1 MENTGEESF
10 KKLIRKAELDTPS
23 LRFTDTIMQQIEAEA
38 VQSMAFEPK
47 LQTLLQ
53 RHALEA
59 PSIDF
64 TKTIMAKTVAPK
76 AVYAPIIPQKAW
88 YCVAAAAAFLIGLMA
103 YFWKI
108 PNPSV
113 AQTPQSPTM
122 IQNLTEFSRALTS
135 IPTTYALGLF
145 AICTL
150 LMFDYFLR
158 YKTLKIT

>member
-23 LRFTDTIMQQIEAEA
+23 LRFTEKIMQQIEAEA
-38 VQSMAFEPK
+38 AQSMAFEPK

-53 RHALEA
+53 RHALET

-64 TKTIMAKTVAPK
+64 TKTIMAKTAASK
-76 AVYAPIIPQKAW
+76 TVYAPIIPQKAW
-88 YCVAAAAAFLIGLMA
+88 YYAAAIVTSLIGLIA
-103 YFWKI
+103 YFWKT
-108 PNPSV
+108 PNPTI
-113 AQTPQSPTM
+113 AQSPQSPTPV
-122 IQNLTEFSRALTS
+122 QNLTELSRALTS
-135 IPTTYALGLF
+135 IPSTYALGLF

-150 LMFDYFLR
+150 LLLDYFLR